1 MSTGARRPDP
11 VIDLHSHILPGID
24 DGARTIEDALGIAR
38 AAVADGICV
47 LAATPHV
54 RDHYP
59 TSAETMEERL
69 AELQLALREEDVALE
84 LRGGGEI
91 ALDWLAEVHPD
102 ELPRFGL
109 GGNPEYVLLEFPY
122 AGWPLAL
129 GAQVLELGR
138 RGITAVIAHPERSAS
153 VQSEPKRLHPI
164 VDAGA
169 LVQVTAAS
177 IDGRLGKDCRRTGLT
192 LIENGLAH
200 MIASD
205 AHLPDVRR
213 IGLSAAREEVA
224 DDALGRWLTE
234 DVPGAIVSGVAV
246 PPRPMTSR
254 ARRRALGIFRR

>member
-1 MSTGARRPDP
+1 

-24 DGARTIEDALGIAR
+24 DGARTIEDALGIAE
-38 AAVADGICV
+38 AAVADGIRI

-54 RDHYP
+54 RDRYP

-69 AELQLALREEDVALE
+69 AELQLALREEDIELE

-91 ALDWLAEVHPD
+91 ALDWLAEVRPD

-109 GGNPEYVLLEFPY
+109 GGNPAYLLLEFPY
-122 AGWPLAL
+122 VGWPLGL
-129 GAQVLELGR
+129 PVQVLELRR

-153 VQSEPKRLHPI
+153 VQSEPRRLQQI

-177 IDGRLGKDCRRTGLT
+177 LDGRLGKRCRTTGLT
-192 LIENGLAH
+192 LIEEGLAH

-213 IGLSAAREEVA
+213 IGLSAAREAVG
-224 DDALGRWLTE
+224 DGALGRWLTE
-234 DVPGAIVSGVAV
+234 DVPEAIVSGIAV
-246 PPRPMTSR
+246 PPRPVTPR
-254 ARRRALGIFRR
+254 ARRRGLGIFRR